1 MGGTDGSPGST
12 TGRHHRDEER
22 SWLEMLAAD
31 DDVEGPSILRA
42 PDLTTRGG
50 ESPDAPV
57 LDDDRLRLRPLGW
70 LGDDDDDFGD
80 LVHRAPVHG
89 EIARGVISTLRRAA
103 TDVGGELGRRRGD
116 DDDDER
122 RRGRRAARRGP
133 PAPPPRPRRGR
144 ARGAGTPR
152 SRADRATRAS
162 WRGCATACAPEDVPE
177 DLSGRRGARGGL
189 RRARTLPTNLHAHDD
204 DLALDPRAA
213 RAHVVAARAAEAA
226 AQAASPRP
234 FGYLGVT
241 RPPWTTRWEANLVDE
256 HTGGHVFLGNFDQK
270 ESAAR
275 AHDAAK
281 LKLALGDDEPVP
293 PDQLNFDASD
303 YHEELSAMT
312 ECTFED
318 FVKTLVTHSY
328 GGGRSAGH
336 SKFRG
341 VFAREDGLWEAK
353 LDAEDAG
360 GGREDR
366 RWKK

>member
-12 TGRHHRDEER
+12 TGRHHRDEKR

-116 DDDDER
+116 DDDER
-122 RRGRRAARRGP
+122 RRGVAPRGEARRRP
-133 PAPPPRPRRGR
+133 PDRGGGGHARGR
-144 ARGAGTPR
+144 HSPLAGGPG
-152 SRADRATRAS
+152 DAS
-162 WRGCATACAPEDVPE
+162 LVERLRDSVRPEDVPE